1 MENKKNFNI
10 LDDKYKLLSKLGSGA
25 TSVVYLCESISDKK
39 IYAAKLLKKITID
52 TSREI
57 SSLSKINHMNI
68 VNLIDSGEGKLEE
81 NDKSI
86 SVKYLILEYCENG
99 QLFDYIF
106 YPKKGF
112 GEDIGRGIFRIV
124 LNAIKAIHDK
134 EITHRD
140 LKMENIMLNKEFVI
154 KIADFGFSRSIFN
167 SQGEKKLYTPLGTLG
182 YAAPEILLKKEY
194 IGEKIDIF
202 SLGAMLFSLVTC
214 KIGFQMAVERDNLY
228 KLIKYKKFN
237 EYWKHIS
244 NQIPSVSNN
253 FKDLYLKMVSFDPKE
268 RPTIQEIFEHPWMKE
283 KIPSESEITNE
294 LKERDEIVREKR
306 EFDKIESDINDSD
319 DSDSLFRTEKG
330 FIEYYKTDFN
340 IEKFKN
346 EENKCKNLLKFKTKM
361 KLINMMNKLIN
372 KLKNILEKNNKIYIE
387 TNSTNFSFNI
397 IYDKN
402 NFDEEEENED
412 NNFEIPNLKININI
426 YKLNEKN
433 EFVFC
438 FNKQEGEY
446 YDFVN
451 EILEL
456 KKNIK
461 NILLS

>member
-140 LKMENIMLNKEFVI
+140 LN
-154 KIADFGFSRSIFN
+154 G
-167 SQGEKKLYTPLGTLG
+167 
-182 YAAPEILLKKEY
+182 
-194 IGEKIDIF
+194 
-202 SLGAMLFSLVTC
+202 
-214 KIGFQMAVERDNLY
+214 
-228 KLIKYKKFN
+228 KYYVK
-237 EYWKHIS
+237 
-244 NQIPSVSNN
+244 
-253 FKDLYLKMVSFDPKE
+253 
-268 RPTIQEIFEHPWMKE
+268 
-283 KIPSESEITNE
+283 
-294 LKERDEIVREKR
+294 
-306 EFDKIESDINDSD
+306 
-319 DSDSLFRTEKG
+319 
-330 FIEYYKTDFN
+330 
-340 IEKFKN
+340 
-346 EENKCKNLLKFKTKM
+346 
-361 KLINMMNKLIN
+361 
-372 KLKNILEKNNKIYIE
+372 
-387 TNSTNFSFNI
+387 
-397 IYDKN
+397 
-402 NFDEEEENED
+402 
-412 NNFEIPNLKININI
+412 
-426 YKLNEKN
+426 
-433 EFVFC
+433 
-438 FNKQEGEY
+438 
-446 YDFVN
+446 
-451 EILEL
+451 
-456 KKNIK
+456 
-461 NILLS
+461 